1 MPIHLRAAAAAIVLA
16 ELIML
21 AGCASAEPPSTGTSH
36 AAMASHVHAI
46 VPDPEGDGFLLGTHE
61 GILAVSAE
69 GELLS
74 RVGSYGFDAMGLTV
88 VGEDLIAS
96 GHPGAD
102 TPPELGDHNLGI
114 IRSADAGVSW
124 EPAAFTGEKDF
135 HALAAGSDGTVYGLA
150 TDAIDVLASK
160 DGGDSWAPTGGQL
173 MAVGLVVTSGGN
185 VVAATPD
192 GLRVSTDGARSFEP
206 WPGAPMLY
214 ALSVSP
220 NGELIAGVDAD
231 EKIWVHVS
239 GASAWKE
246 VGVVHGTAQATAIT
260 DTGSIL
266 VADDSG
272 LTLLPPAP

>member
-1 MPIHLRAAAAAIVLA
+1 
-16 ELIML
+16 
-21 AGCASAEPPSTGTSH
+21 
-36 AAMASHVHAI
+36 MASHVHAI
-46 VPDPEGDGFLLGTHE
+46 VPDPERDGFLLGTHD
-61 GILAVSAE
+61 GIFAASAD

-74 RVGSYGFDAMGLTV
+74 RVGAYGFDAMGLTV

-96 GHPGAD
+96 GHPRPD
-102 TPPELGDHNLGI
+102 TPTELGDHNLGI
-114 IRSADAGVSW
+114 IRSADAGESW
-124 EPAAFTGEKDF
+124 EPVAFTGEKDF
-135 HALAAGSDGTVYGLA
+135 HALAAGGDGTVYGLA
-150 TDAIDVLASK
+150 TDAIDILAST

-192 GLRVSTDGARSFEP
+192 GLRVSTDGARSFQP

-231 EKIWVHVS
+231 EKIWVHAV
-239 GASAWKE
+239 GASAWNE
-246 VGVVHGTAQATAIT
+246 VGTVHGAAQATAIT

-272 LTLLPPAP
+272 LTLLPAGP